1 MCKLCSHS
9 KLPEAGVVPF
19 FINSPPLFR
28 NTPFCD
34 GDIATIVSL
43 YDGEKCRR
51 KKVLRDRAS
60 QFVKGKKKWRTR
72 LLVLMTSR
80 RIRPFTTVNSRRLK
94 DLFFF
99 FPLLVI
105 TCLHLHFSHAPTST
119 TFPANRVTE
128 ISFAPSLLK
137 FQNYNNNNLRRKLSV
152 ARALHLLLEWCLSR
166 SWGKWRDQCVKPR
179 LGLTNKSLL
188 T

>member
-1 MCKLCSHS
+1 MKDSITCVDAQPSYKTFHDGKQPSAKGS
-9 KLPEAGVVPF
+9 F
-19 FINSPPLFR
+19 FL
-28 NTPFCD
+28 
-34 GDIATIVSL
+34 
-43 YDGEKCRR
+43 
-51 KKVLRDRAS
+51 
-60 QFVKGKKKWRTR
+60 
-72 LLVLMTSR
+72 
-80 RIRPFTTVNSRRLK
+80 
-94 DLFFF
+94 

-105 TCLHLHFSHAPTST
+105 TCLHLQFFHAPTST

-152 ARALHLLLEWCLSR
+152 ARALHLLLEWCLSW

>member
-1 MCKLCSHS
+1 MKDSITRADAQASYKTFH
-9 KLPEAGVVPF
+9 
-19 FINSPPLFR
+19 
-28 NTPFCD
+28 D
-34 GDIATIVSL
+34 GKQPSA
-43 YDGEKCRR
+43 
-51 KKVLRDRAS
+51 
-60 QFVKGKKKWRTR
+60 KG
-72 LLVLMTSR
+72 S
-80 RIRPFTTVNSRRLK
+80 
-94 DLFFF
+94 FFF
-99 FPLLVI
+99 FLLLVI

-137 FQNYNNNNLRRKLSV
+137 FQNYNNNNNLRRKLSV
-152 ARALHLLLEWCLSR
+152 ARAMHLLLEWCSSC